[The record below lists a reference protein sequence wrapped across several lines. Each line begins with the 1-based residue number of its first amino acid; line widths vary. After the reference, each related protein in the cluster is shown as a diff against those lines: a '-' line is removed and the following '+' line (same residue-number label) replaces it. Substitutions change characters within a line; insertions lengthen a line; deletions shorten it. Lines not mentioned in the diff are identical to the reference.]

1 MKISPYVF
9 PGIKSQ
15 DLPKLSKT
23 QKRIKIKPEVILKV
37 VSDQCGVSVEDVLSK
52 SRKGTIVNARHIY
65 CAIMKKEFGYS
76 YKSVGEMVNG
86 RDHTTAIH
94 SIKTHQN
101 RCETEDGYKEHTQLI
116 INKIYSLL

>member
-9 PGIKSQ
+9 PGIKTKY
-15 DLPKLSKT
+15 LPKSSKS
-23 QKRIKIKPEVILKV
+23 QKRANINPKDVLRI
-37 VSDQCGVSVEDVLSK
+37 VSEECGVTVEDVLSR

-76 YKSVGEMVNG
+76 YESVGELVSG

-94 SIKTHQN
+94 SVRTHKN
-101 RCETEDGYKEHTQLI
+101 RCETEEGYELHTQLI
-116 INKIYSLL
+116 INKIYSSI

>member
-9 PGIKSQ
+9 PGIKSK
-15 DLPKLSKT
+15 DLPKLSKS
-23 QKRIKIKPEVILKV
+23 QKRSQIKPEVILKI
-37 VSDQCGVSVEDVLSK
+37 VSEQCGVSAEDILSR

-65 CAIMKKEFGYS
+65 CTIMKKEFGYS

-94 SIKTHQN
+94 SIRTHKN
-101 RCETEDGYKEHTQLI
+101 RCETEEGYKEHTELI
-116 INKIYSLL
+116 INKIYSMF

>member
-9 PGIKSQ
+9 PGIKSK
-15 DLPKLSKT
+15 DLPKLSKS
-23 QKRIKIKPEVILKV
+23 QKRSQINPEVILKI
-37 VSDQCGVSVEDVLSK
+37 VSEQCGVSVGDILSR

-76 YKSVGEMVNG
+76 YESVGKMVSG

-94 SIKTHQN
+94 SVRTHKN
-101 RCETEDGYKEHTQLI
+101 RCETEDGYKEHTELI
-116 INKIYSLL
+116 INKIYSLF

>member
-15 DLPKLSKT
+15 YLPKPSKS
-23 QKRIKIKPEVILKV
+23 QKRANINPEDVLKI
-37 VSDQCGVSVEDVLSK
+37 VSEQCGVTVEDVLSR

-76 YKSVGEMVNG
+76 YETVGKMVNG

-94 SIKTHQN
+94 SVRTHKN
-101 RCETEDGYKEHTQLI
+101 RCETEEGYKEHTELI
-116 INKIYSLL
+116 INKIYTLF

>member
-9 PGIKSQ
+9 PGIKLQ
-15 DLPKLSKT
+15 YLPKPSKT
-23 QKRIKIKPEVILKV
+23 QKRGLVKPEDILKI
-37 VSDQCGVSVEDVLSK
+37 VSQECGVTEEDVLSR

-76 YKSVGEMVNG
+76 YESVGQMVNG

-101 RCETEDGYKEHTQLI
+101 RCETEEGYKEHTQLI
-116 INKIYSLL
+116 INKIRTLY

>member
-15 DLPKLSKT
+15 YLPKKSKT
-23 QKRIKIKPEVILKV
+23 QKRTIINPDQVLSI
-37 VSDQCGVSVEDVLSK
+37 VSEQCGVTKQDVLSR
-52 SRKGTIVNARHIY
+52 SRKGTIVNARHIF

-76 YKSVGEMVNG
+76 YVTVGQMVNG

-94 SIKTHQN
+94 SVRTHKN
-101 RCETEDGYKEHTQLI
+101 RCETEEGYKEHTQLI
-116 INKIYSLL
+116 INKIYSLY